1 MRNDSDTNNHK
12 KIKKIFGGSEKLP
25 YLCKTKERKM
35 NIIDYIKIYD
45 EVYLPSYEKMT
56 DLGIKKISRPS
67 KDGRISQKTFGLL
80 YLITKINEV
89 VSKEEVTKEWV
100 ALTGI
105 KTNDFQSLRHLGTQ
119 DGYDITNNRGGIG
132 GYRLNSLSPKSGFI
146 PERRNI
152 EMIED
157 EWNSLKNQYDNKCAG
172 CGDKEGDV
180 TRYDRTIICKLEM
193 GHMNPSKS
201 LTLDNTIP
209 QCEVCNRQYKNKYI
223 FNKYGRVIGVC

>member
-89 VSKEEVTKEWV
+89 VSKECF
-100 ALTGI
+100 L
-105 KTNDFQSLRHLGTQ
+105 
-119 DGYDITNNRGGIG
+119 
-132 GYRLNSLSPKSGFI
+132 
-146 PERRNI
+146 
-152 EMIED
+152 
-157 EWNSLKNQYDNKCAG
+157 
-172 CGDKEGDV
+172 
-180 TRYDRTIICKLEM
+180 
-193 GHMNPSKS
+193 
-201 LTLDNTIP
+201 
-209 QCEVCNRQYKNKYI
+209 
-223 FNKYGRVIGVC
+223 